1 MNTPEDNENLKRK
14 IYQIRE
20 SKSSVNRYY
29 FWIRFK
35 RQTLNDEELMLFYIE
50 SGGARDYAK
59 RNKNSTISESW

>member
-29 FWIRFK
+29 FWIK
-35 RQTLNDEELMLFYIE
+35 YQRQPISDEELMLFYIE
-50 SGGARDYAK
+50 SGGARDYAE
-59 RNKNSTISESW
+59 RNKNATIKES

>member
-20 SKSSVNRYY
+20 SKSSLNRYY

-35 RQTLNDEELMLFYIE
+35 RQPLNDGELMLFYIE
-50 SGGARDYAK
+50 SGGARDYAE
-59 RNKNSTISESW
+59 RNKNATIKES